1 MNLRPGVCVK
11 VVSIRIQSEGKQM
24 FRKIMWALALCVAQ
38 FSAFAEVAPEAFMQQ
53 LSTEVIDAVK
63 SDKAIQAGDVGR
75 IRTLVDSKI
84 VPNVN
89 LQRMVVKSVGPQWR
103 SASPE
108 QQKRLTEEFKTYLIN
123 TYAGALTQVK
133 DQSVKL
139 RPMRAGTSPN
149 EVVVGTD
156 VVGKGEPIQLDYRLE
171 KAGDTWKIFDFNVL
185 GLWATESFRSQFS
198 RDLSSGG
205 IDALIDRLAEKNKA
219 IAGSKS

>member
-1 MNLRPGVCVK
+1 
-11 VVSIRIQSEGKQM
+11 M
-24 FRKIMWALALCVAQ
+24 FRKIMLGLALCTAQ
-38 FSAFAEVAPEAFMQQ
+38 VGVMAEVAADAFVQQ

-63 SDKAIQAGDVGR
+63 ADKAIQAGDVGR
-75 IRTLVDSKI
+75 IRALVDTKI
-84 VPNVN
+84 VPNVD
-89 LQRMVVKSVGPQWR
+89 LQRMVVKSVGPPWR

-123 TYAGALTQVK
+123 TYAGALTTVK

-139 RPMRAGTSPN
+139 RPMRAGGNPS

-171 KAGDTWKIFDFNVL
+171 KAGEAWKIYDFNVL

>member
-1 MNLRPGVCVK
+1 
-11 VVSIRIQSEGKQM
+11 M
-24 FRKIMWALALCVAQ
+24 FRKIMLGLALCVTQ
-38 FSAFAEVAPEAFMQQ
+38 LGVMAETAPDAFMLQ

-63 SDKAIQAGDVGR
+63 ADKAIQAGDVGR
-75 IRTLVDSKI
+75 IRALVDTKI

-89 LQRMVVKSVGPQWR
+89 LQRMVVKSVGPPWR

-123 TYAGALTQVK
+123 TYAGALTTVK

-139 RPMRAGTSPN
+139 RPLRAGGNPS

-171 KAGDTWKIFDFNVL
+171 KAGDAWKIYDFNVL

-198 RDLSSGG
+198 RDLSAGG

>member
-1 MNLRPGVCVK
+1 
-11 VVSIRIQSEGKQM
+11 M
-24 FRKIMWALALCVAQ
+24 FRKFMIGMALVAAQ
-38 FSAFAEVAPEAFMQQ
+38 AGAMADTAADAFVLQ

-63 SDKAIQAGDVGR
+63 NDKAIQSGDVGR
-75 IRTLVDSKI
+75 IRALVDTKV

-89 LQRMVVKSVGPQWR
+89 LQRMVVKSVGPPWR
-103 SASPE
+103 TASPE
-108 QQKRLTEEFKTYLIN
+108 QQKRLTEEFKLYLIN

-139 RPMRAGTSPN
+139 RPMRTGNNPN

-156 VVGKGEPIQLDYRLE
+156 VVNKGEPLQLDYRLE

-185 GLWATESFRSQFS
+185 GLWATDSFRNQFS
-198 RDLSSGG
+198 RDLSAGG
-205 IDALIDRLAEKNKA
+205 IDALIDRLTEKNKS

>member
-1 MNLRPGVCVK
+1 
-11 VVSIRIQSEGKQM
+11 M
-24 FRKIMWALALCVAQ
+24 FRKLMLGLALCAAQ
-38 FSAFAEVAPEAFMQQ
+38 VGVMAEVAPEAFVQQ
-53 LSTEVIDAVK
+53 LSTDVIDAVK
-63 SDKAIQAGDVGR
+63 ADKAIQAGDVGR
-75 IRTLVDSKI
+75 IRALVDTKI

-133 DQSVKL
+133 DQNVKL
-139 RPMRAGTSPN
+139 RPMRTGTNPN

-171 KAGDTWKIFDFNVL
+171 KAGDAWKIFDFNVL
-185 GLWATESFRSQFS
+185 GLWATESFRNQFS
-198 RDLSSGG
+198 RDLSAGG
-205 IDALIDRLAEKNKA
+205 IDALIERLSEKNKTN
-219 IAGSKS
+219 AGNKS

>member
-1 MNLRPGVCVK
+1 
-11 VVSIRIQSEGKQM
+11 M
-24 FRKIMWALALCVAQ
+24 FRKIMLGLALCTAQ
-38 FSAFAEVAPEAFMQQ
+38 VGVMAEVAADAFVQQ

-63 SDKAIQAGDVGR
+63 ADKAIQAGDVGR
-75 IRTLVDSKI
+75 IRALVDTKI

-89 LQRMVVKSVGPQWR
+89 LQRMVVKSVGPPWR

-123 TYAGALTQVK
+123 TYAGALTTVR

-139 RPMRAGTSPN
+139 RPMRAGGNPS

-171 KAGDTWKIFDFNVL
+171 KAGETWKIFDFNVL
-185 GLWATESFRSQFS
+185 GLWATDSFRSQFS
-198 RDLSSGG
+198 RDLSAGG
-205 IDALIDRLAEKNKA
+205 IDALIERLSEKNKT
-219 IAGSKS
+219 IAGTKS

>member
-1 MNLRPGVCVK
+1 
-11 VVSIRIQSEGKQM
+11 M
-24 FRKIMWALALCVAQ
+24 FRKVMLGLALCAAQ
-38 FSAFAEVAPEAFMQQ
+38 VFAWADTAPEAFVQQ

-63 SDKAIQAGDVGR
+63 ADKAIQAGDVSR
-75 IRTLVDSKI
+75 IRTLVDGKI
-84 VPNVN
+84 VPHVN

-123 TYAGALTQVK
+123 TYAGALTQVR

-139 RPMRAGTSPN
+139 RPTRAGTSPN
-149 EVVVGTD
+149 EVVIGTD

-171 KAGDTWKIFDFNVL
+171 KAGDAWKIYDFNVL
-185 GLWATESFRSQFS
+185 GLWATDSFRSQFA

-205 IDALIDRLAEKNKA
+205 IDALIERLAEKNKT
-219 IAGSKS
+219 ISGGKS

>member
-1 MNLRPGVCVK
+1 
-11 VVSIRIQSEGKQM
+11 M
-24 FRKIMWALALCVAQ
+24 FRKIMLGLALCVTQAGVM
-38 FSAFAEVAPEAFMQQ
+38 AETAPDAFMLQ

-63 SDKAIQAGDVGR
+63 ADKAIQAGDVGR
-75 IRTLVDSKI
+75 IRALVDTKI

-89 LQRMVVKSVGPQWR
+89 LQRMVVKSVGPPWR

-108 QQKRLTEEFKTYLIN
+108 QQKRLTEEFKSYLIN
-123 TYAGALTQVK
+123 TYAGALTTVK

-139 RPMRAGTSPN
+139 RPMRAGGNPS

-171 KAGDTWKIFDFNVL
+171 KAGEAWKIYDFNVL

>member
-1 MNLRPGVCVK
+1 
-11 VVSIRIQSEGKQM
+11 M
-24 FRKIMWALALCVAQ
+24 FRKLMLGLALCAAQ
-38 FSAFAEVAPEAFMQQ
+38 VGVMAEVAPEAFVQQ
-53 LSTEVIDAVK
+53 LSTDVIDAVK
-63 SDKAIQAGDVGR
+63 ADKAIQAGDVGR
-75 IRTLVDSKI
+75 IRALVDTKI

-133 DQSVKL
+133 DQNVKL
-139 RPMRAGTSPN
+139 RPMRTGTNPN

-171 KAGDTWKIFDFNVL
+171 KAGDAWKIFDFNVL
-185 GLWATESFRSQFS
+185 GLWATESFRNQFS
-198 RDLSSGG
+198 RDLSAGG
-205 IDALIDRLAEKNKA
+205 IDALIERLAEKNKTN
-219 IAGSKS
+219 AGNKS